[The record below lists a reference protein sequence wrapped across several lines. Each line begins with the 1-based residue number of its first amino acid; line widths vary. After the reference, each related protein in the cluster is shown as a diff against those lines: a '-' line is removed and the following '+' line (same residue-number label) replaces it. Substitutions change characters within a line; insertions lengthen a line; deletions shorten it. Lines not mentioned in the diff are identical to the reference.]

1 MMVKYTEAELN
12 EFGKKHLV
20 RLLLEQQEQL
30 ARLNDNMERLIEQFS
45 IMQNNRFGR
54 KTERMDQIPGQLS
67 FFNEMEAA
75 CDPNE
80 PEPEIEEVVRKVKKK
95 KQKGKRELDLEGL
108 PEEDV
113 PHSLT
118 DEQLDD
124 FFGPGCWRRMKPDEY
139 ARLRFNPASW
149 TVERHKVDVAVGT
162 SGDHQDEFLRGD
174 RPKDLLRGSLVTPS
188 LEAGIMNA
196 KYVNSLPLN
205 RISTEFER
213 NGVFISRQTMANW
226 TIECAQRYL
235 FPMYTLLHEILLTY
249 HVNQCDETPV
259 QVVNDNDPDDSEDHK
274 GAAGHKNYMWV
285 HRSGEFYKDHQ
296 IVLFEYQRGRG
307 HEHPEAFY
315 KDFSGILVTDGLQQ
329 YHIVEEH
336 LKDLINANCWVHLR
350 RFFADAIKALG
361 KINREAIKNSIGY
374 QALIRIASIYKLEN
388 TLKDLTA
395 SERLAERQK
404 SIKPLVEE
412 FFAWAK
418 ERLADESVLPKG
430 KTADGLR
437 YAVNQEKYLKVFL
450 KDGDVPID
458 NSASERA
465 LRTFCCGKK
474 SWVLI
479 NSIRGAD
486 ASAIIYSITE
496 TAKLN
501 GLNPY
506 YYLEH
511 LLTVMPNILSPKK
524 EDEPQ
529 KMPDRSELEKLLPW
543 SKDLPEKCRVK
554 RR

>member
-1 MMVKYTEAELN
+1 
-12 EFGKKHLV
+12 
-20 RLLLEQQEQL
+20 
-30 ARLNDNMERLIEQFS
+30 
-45 IMQNNRFGR
+45 
-54 KTERMDQIPGQLS
+54 
-67 FFNEMEAA
+67 
-75 CDPNE
+75 
-80 PEPEIEEVVRKVKKK
+80 
-95 KQKGKRELDLEGL
+95 
-108 PEEDV
+108 
-113 PHSLT
+113 
-118 DEQLDD
+118 
-124 FFGPGCWRRMKPDEY
+124 MKPDEY

-162 SGDHQDEFLRGD
+162 SGDHQDEFLRED

-226 TIECAQRYL
+226 TIECAERYL

-329 YHIVEEH
+329 YHIVEKN

-465 LRTFCCGKK
+465 IRPFCIGKK
-474 SWVLI
+474 NWVLI
-479 NSIRGAD
+479 NTIKGAQ
-486 ASAIIYSITE
+486 ASATAYSIAE
-496 TAKLN
+496 SAKAN
-501 GLNPY
+501 GLRPY
-506 YYLEH
+506 MYFKH
-511 LLTVMPNILSPKK
+511 LLSMLPEHMDKDGNIDPSVI
-524 EDEPQ
+524 EP
-529 KMPDRSELEKLLPW
+529 LLPW
-543 SKDLPEKCRVK
+543 SKTLPEECYK

>member
-1 MMVKYTEAELN
+1 MTKYTEAELN
-12 EFGKKHLV
+12 EFSKKHLV
-20 RLLLEQQEQL
+20 KLMLDQQEQL
-30 ARLNDNMERLIEQFS
+30 ARLNDNMERLLEQFS
-45 IMQNNRFGR
+45 LMQNHHFGR
-54 KTERMDQIPGQLS
+54 KTEKLDQFPGQLS
-67 FFNEMEAA
+67 FFNEAEAA
-75 CDPNE
+75 SDPEAEE
-80 PEPEIEEVVRKVKKK
+80 PEYEEVVRKVKKK
-95 KQKGKRELDLEGL
+95 KEKGKRELDLEGL

-113 PHSLT
+113 PHSLS
-118 DEQLDD
+118 DDQLDD
-124 FFGPGCWRRMKPDEY
+124 FFGKGCWRRMEPDEY

-162 SGDHQDEFLRGD
+162 RGDHQDEFLRGD
-174 RPKDLLRGSLVTPS
+174 RPKDLLRNSLVTPS
-188 LEAGIMNA
+188 LEAAIMNA

-226 TIECAQRYL
+226 TIECAKRYL

-259 QVVNDNDPDDSEDHK
+259 QVVNDNDPDNPEDQK
-274 GAAGHKNYMWV
+274 SAAGHKNYMWV

-315 KDFSGILVTDGLQQ
+315 SGFAGVLVTDGLQQ
-329 YHIVEEH
+329 YHIVEDH

-350 RFFADAIKALG
+350 RFFADAIKAIG
-361 KINREAIKNSIGY
+361 KANKDAIKTTLAY
-374 QALIRIASIYKLEN
+374 QALTRIATIYKLEN

-412 FFAWAK
+412 FFTWAK
-418 ERLADESVLPKG
+418 DRLEDDSVLPKG

-437 YAVNQEKYLKVFL
+437 YAINQEKYLKVFL
-450 KDGDVPID
+450 EDGEVPID

-465 LRTFCCGKK
+465 LRTFCVGKK

-479 NSIRGAD
+479 STTRGAD

-506 YYLEH
+506 YYLDH
-511 LLTVMPNILSPKK
+511 LLTEIPKLLPPKK
-524 EDEPQ
+524 KDEEQ
-529 KMPDRSELEKLLPW
+529 KLPDRSQLEKLLPW
-543 SKDLPEKCRVK
+543 SKELPAKCRAK

>member
-162 SGDHQDEFLRGD
+162 SGDHQDEFLRED
-174 RPKDLLRGSLVTPS
+174 RPKDLLRGSLVTSS

-274 GAAGHKNYMWV
+274 GAAGHKNY
-285 HRSGEFYKDHQ
+285 
-296 IVLFEYQRGRG
+296 IVGAPQWR
-307 HEHPEAFY
+307 
-315 KDFSGILVTDGLQQ
+315 ILQGSPD
-329 YHIVEEH
+329 
-336 LKDLINANCWVHLR
+336 
-350 RFFADAIKALG
+350 
-361 KINREAIKNSIGY
+361 
-374 QALIRIASIYKLEN
+374 
-388 TLKDLTA
+388 
-395 SERLAERQK
+395 
-404 SIKPLVEE
+404 
-412 FFAWAK
+412 
-418 ERLADESVLPKG
+418 
-430 KTADGLR
+430 
-437 YAVNQEKYLKVFL
+437 
-450 KDGDVPID
+450 
-458 NSASERA
+458 RA
-465 LRTFCCGKK
+465 L
-474 SWVLI
+474 
-479 NSIRGAD
+479 
-486 ASAIIYSITE
+486 
-496 TAKLN
+496 
-501 GLNPY
+501 
-506 YYLEH
+506 
-511 LLTVMPNILSPKK
+511 
-524 EDEPQ
+524 
-529 KMPDRSELEKLLPW
+529 
-543 SKDLPEKCRVK
+543 
-554 RR
+554 

>member
-1 MMVKYTEAELN
+1 MTKYTEAELN
-12 EFGKKHLV
+12 EFSKKHLV
-20 RLLLEQQEQL
+20 RLLLGQQEQL
-30 ARLNDNMERLIEQFS
+30 ARMNDNMELLIEQFR

-54 KTERMDQIPGQLS
+54 KTERIDQFPGQLS
-67 FFNEMEAA
+67 FFNEAEAF
-75 CDPNE
+75 CDPDAD
-80 PEPEIEEVVRKVKKK
+80 EPEIEEVVRKVKKK

-108 PEEDV
+108 PEENI

-118 DEQLDD
+118 DEQLDE
-124 FFGPGCWRRMKPDEY
+124 FFGSGCWRRMKPDEY

-162 SGDHQDEFLRGD
+162 GGEHQDEFLRGD

-188 LEAGIMNA
+188 LEAAIMNA

-213 NGVFISRQTMANW
+213 NGVYISRQTMANW
-226 TIECAQRYL
+226 TIECTRRYL

-249 HVNQCDETPV
+249 HVNQCDESPV
-259 QVVNDNDPDDSEDHK
+259 QVVNDNDPNDPEDQK
-274 GAAGHKNYMWV
+274 GAAGHKNWMWV

-315 KDFSGILVTDGLQQ
+315 SGFAGVLVTDGLQQ
-329 YHIVEEH
+329 YHIVEDH

-350 RFFADAIKALG
+350 RFFADAIKAVG
-361 KINREAIKNSIGY
+361 KSNKDAIKTTLAY
-374 QALIRIASIYKLEN
+374 QALTRIATIYKLEN

-395 SERLAERQK
+395 SERLAGRQK

-412 FFAWAK
+412 FFTWAK
-418 ERLADESVLPKG
+418 ERLADDSVLPKG

-437 YAVNQEKYLKVFL
+437 SAVNQEKYLKVFL
-450 KDGDVPID
+450 EDGDVPID

-465 LRTFCCGKK
+465 LRTFCVGKK

-479 NSIRGAD
+479 STTRGAD
-486 ASAIIYSITE
+486 ASAVIYSITE

-506 YYLEH
+506 YYLDH
-511 LLTVMPNILSPKK
+511 LLTEIPKLLPPKK
-524 EDEPQ
+524 KDEEQ
-529 KMPDRSELEKLLPW
+529 KMPDRSQLEKLLPW
-543 SKDLPEKCRVK
+543 SKELPDKCLAK